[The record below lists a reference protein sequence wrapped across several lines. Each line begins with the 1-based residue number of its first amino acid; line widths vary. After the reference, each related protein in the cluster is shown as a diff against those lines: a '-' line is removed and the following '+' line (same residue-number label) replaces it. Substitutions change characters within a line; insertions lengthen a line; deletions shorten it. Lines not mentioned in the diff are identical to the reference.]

1 MRTLSLSAWIIT
13 FPMCQDLGH
22 PAGTHT
28 SLPCVKA
35 GEQSLPDGGGAGG
48 ASSEDHED
56 MKALPG
62 SWWGGVEMVG

>member
-13 FPMCQDLGH
+13 FPVCQDLGH

-35 GEQSLPDGGGAGG
+35 GEQSLPEGEGRKGLLQRT
-48 ASSEDHED
+48 
-56 MKALPG
+56 MKT
-62 SWWGGVEMVG
+62 